1 MKKQRTRSSIDDKYK
16 WDLTKIYKTND
27 DFYKDLDILKDKI
40 EEFSKYET
48 NVFES
53 KEILESYLNLEDE
66 VDRLFN
72 KLFTYAYRHHDE
84 DTTVATYQKMVQEID
99 DVSNNYSLKTSFFLP
114 LLYKTDEEVIKSYLN
129 EESLKNIKG
138 ILMNYFV
145 LKITS

>member
-1 MKKQRTRSSIDDKYK
+1 MQKQRTRSSIDDKYK

-66 VDRLFN
+66 VDSLFN

-84 DTTVATYQKMVQEID
+84 DTTVATYQ
-99 DVSNNYSLKTSFFLP
+99 
-114 LLYKTDEEVIKSYLN
+114 
-129 EESLKNIKG
+129 
-138 ILMNYFV
+138 
-145 LKITS
+145 